1 MKRARCGGSR
11 GDVLPSSGGTPV
23 WEPESVPSPASSMD
37 AGGLLGSAAGRGG
50 AGDDIH
56 PLDAD
61 PGNEATAGTAADAFG
76 SAPKRARAQPVA
88 NTEDAVVVDTI
99 HARAAFA
106 FLDRAAAV
114 FSFGG
119 AKLRDVQYAILRLP
133 SSLKAAFVRRHH
145 LRFPLFFFLIVLFEA
160 GMPALSFS
168 VSVPTTMY

>member
-1 MKRARCGGSR
+1 
-11 GDVLPSSGGTPV
+11 
-23 WEPESVPSPASSMD
+23 MD

-61 PGNEATAGTAADAFG
+61 PGNEATAGTAADADAFG